1 MLTTVKPKASDTP
14 TKPMPISGNLAA
26 STALP
31 HPPKTSQKVPMNSAV
46 SFFDNGMAAP
56 SVEWTIDGQTVR
68 EPIRFRVFSQN
79 GHATPI
85 AWLHHTGGAQP
96 GNLLGA
102 VAEPGQDL
110 VG

>member
-31 HPPKTSQKVPMNSAV
+31 HPPKTIQKVPMNAAV

-56 SVEWTIDGQTVR
+56 SVESAFDSRNVS

-79 GHATPI
+79 GHATI

-102 VAEPGQDL
+102 
-110 VG
+110 